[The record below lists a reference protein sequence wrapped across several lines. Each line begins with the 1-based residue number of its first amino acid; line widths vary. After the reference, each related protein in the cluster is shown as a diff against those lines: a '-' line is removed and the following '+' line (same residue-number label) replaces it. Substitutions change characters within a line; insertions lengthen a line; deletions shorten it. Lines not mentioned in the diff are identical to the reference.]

1 MDKDRDLLP
10 WILGGLLIATVA
22 VAIAVHSTNRIIAP
36 AHSQAVSQAIRG
48 ASAPTSLTPASAPA
62 AAAPAAAAPAADVP
76 PPAASGLQ
84 VQAVNLPP
92 PVTAGQ
98 IWECRIN
105 GQRAFS
111 SSPCGTESTVR
122 PIGPINRMDST
133 PIPQQPRSYEAE
145 SSYRAPYPYPYPSE
159 PQDANPTDFAD
170 NAYPVF
176 VGIPFQ
182 EHRRPDHAHRP
193 HGQRPRLEPDAT
205 WPPSPGPHAPKS
217 R

>member
-22 VAIAVHSTNRIIAP
+22 VAIAVHSTNRIAP
-36 AHSQAVSQAIRG
+36 AHSQAVSQAIHG
-48 ASAPTSLTPASAPA
+48 ASAATGLTPASAPA
-62 AAAPAAAAPAADVP
+62 AAPRPDAPA
-76 PPAASGLQ
+76 PPAASSSQ

-92 PVTAGQ
+92 PMQAGQ

-111 SSPCGTESTVR
+111 SSPCGPESAVR
-122 PIGPINRMDST
+122 QVGPINRMDST
-133 PIPQQPRSYEAE
+133 PVLQQTRSYEAE
-145 SSYRAPYPYPYPSE
+145 SSYRAPYPYPSE
-159 PQDANPTDFAD
+159 PEDANPTELAD

-182 EHRRPDHAHRP
+182 EHRRPDHARRP
-193 HGQRPRLEPDAT
+193 HGQRPRLETDAI